1 MIMDKL
7 KNLLTMLLGCILLAA
22 CETPIDVELPD
33 YDPKL
38 VIEGTIENG
47 EVAVVTLT
55 NSIPYF
61 ANINL
66 EYIMQNVL
74 VTDAEVTVTSS
85 DSVSEQLMF
94 QYYPE
99 APLQVAFVGRNLRG
113 EEGKSYTL
121 TVKYKGEIYTA
132 VTTIPHTFDLDSLW
146 FDCPS
151 DLVNADSIRS
161 IRVLMTDNA
170 QEANFYS
177 FKVKL
182 SCPRFSD
189 RLWVSTLPLAFDDKT
204 FNGLTF
210 NYELER
216 YNVSTLLLGGMSE
229 EELREYTRM
238 TFRPGDTVYVKHS
251 QIDYD
256 TYRFMMTGGMEAVM
270 GSNPFTNPAPVASNI
285 RGDGVL
291 GAWCGFA
298 SKVDTL
304 VW

>member
-1 MIMDKL
+1 MDKL

-22 CETPIDVELPD
+22 CETPIDVDLPD

-74 VTDAEVTVTSS
+74 VTDAEVTITSS

-94 QYYPE
+94 QYYPD
-99 APLQVAFVGRNLRG
+99 APLSVAFVGRNLRG

-132 VTTIPHTFDLDSLW
+132 ETTIPHTFDLDSLW

-151 DLVNADSIRS
+151 DLVNADSMRT

-216 YNVSTLLLGGMSE
+216 YNVSTLFTEGRSE

-285 RGDGVL
+285 RGNGVL